1 MKYTTKVFTSLY
13 WLAKEEM
20 SSSKI
25 NSLLIPLG
33 QMGVKEIKYF
43 ETRSET
49 VLRKILL
56 LIAEVI
62 IEDLVSKMKRTNVYS
77 LLIDE
82 VTDIS
87 NVFQLVSFVQL

>member
-1 MKYTTKVFTSLY
+1 
-13 WLAKEEM
+13 
-20 SSSKI
+20 
-25 NSLLIPLG
+25 
-33 QMGVKEIKYF
+33 MGVKEINYF

-56 LIAEVI
+56 LITKVI
-62 IEDLVSKMKRTNVYS
+62 IEDLVSKIKIPNVYS

-87 NVFQLVSFVQL
+87 NHGTIIWTGITCKKISCYIHDSACR